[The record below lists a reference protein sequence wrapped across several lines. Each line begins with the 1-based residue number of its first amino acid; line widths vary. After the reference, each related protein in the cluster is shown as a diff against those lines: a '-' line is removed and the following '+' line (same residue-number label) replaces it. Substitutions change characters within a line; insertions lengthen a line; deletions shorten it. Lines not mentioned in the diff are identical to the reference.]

1 MSHRITFTVHDEL
14 FVELE
19 RLSIEDGRSL
29 SNLVAFGIEMYALQ
43 RKKAEML
50 KMRASLRGG
59 TSELA
64 KRNRR

>member
-29 SNLVAFGIEMYALQ
+29 SNLVAFGIETYAVQ
-43 RKKAEML
+43 RKEAEL
-50 KMRASLRGG
+50 LRIRANLRGVPG
-59 TSELA
+59 
-64 KRNRR
+64 R